1 MSVAIFIPGPLTISD
16 VKQCRHWAAASQPYA
31 TGDQL
36 LHYLY
41 AGWEMDEVVRC
52 ETHWLGAGRHIVIYH
67 FTLSRDGHQVTMP
80 VIGTPFVDQVVR
92 GPEFPLELVEFE
104 SGDTLETPSRQPV
117 AVRRLRFG
125 TVDSTLPTES
135 APGS

>member
-1 MSVAIFIPGPLTISD
+1 MPVTMYIPGPLTISD

-52 ETHWLGAGRHIVIYH
+52 ETHWLGAGRHIIIYH
-67 FTLSRDGHQVTMP
+67 FTLNHEDRQVTMP
-80 VIGTPFVDQVVR
+80 VIGTPYIDQFVR
-92 GPEFPLELVEFE
+92 GPVTDLELVEFE
-104 SGDTLETPSRQPV
+104 TGDTIETPSDRPSI
-117 AVRRLRFG
+117 VRRIRFG
-125 TVDSTLPTES
+125 TADTVSTES
-135 APGS
+135 LPSD